1 MIPCSP
7 FVLAITDIDNNHCGI
22 SITSFFLFFFSVHKF
37 FNLLFIL
44 YLLVN
49 KLCNI
54 SRSKCC
60 SGALLTGGRNGPK
73 NTGALNL
80 WRSHVAVVECHSA
93 EILWNIFNRILTS
106 TSFWHH
112 WYICT
117 ELGLYLIHF
126 PTFYKIA
133 IYWLTFISCT
143 KFCS

>member
-7 FVLAITDIDNNHCGI
+7 FVLAITDIENNHCGI
-22 SITSFFLFFFSVHKF
+22 TITSFFLFFSLFIGKL

-54 SRSKCC
+54 SRSKCS

-80 WRSHVAVVECHSA
+80 SRSHVAVVECQSA
-93 EILWNIFNRILTS
+93 EILWNIFNRILTYNLFS
-106 TSFWHH
+106 GITDIFALS
-112 WYICT
+112 
-117 ELGLYLIHF
+117 
-126 PTFYKIA
+126 
-133 IYWLTFISCT
+133 
-143 KFCS
+143 